1 MLFLLKIQ
9 TPNQQYFSHKFIKFA
24 KNKMENKSLKNIED
38 RKTKFLHL
46 VNSLFNSNLSV
57 YEKQKNANEVLEMY
71 ELEVYDKYLKSIY
84 QLEEERYAWSLATF
98 PEASA
103 LGSLKKLKEEVDE
116 IEVNI
121 YQGER
126 DVMEY
131 ADCLMCLFDS
141 ARRQENP
148 ITISEI
154 FDAFEK
160 KLEINKKRTWT
171 KNDNGSYSHV
181 K

>member
-1 MLFLLKIQ
+1 
-9 TPNQQYFSHKFIKFA
+9 
-24 KNKMENKSLKNIED
+24 MENKSLKNTED

-57 YEKQKNANEVLEMY
+57 YEKQQNANKVLEMY
-71 ELEVYDKYLKSIY
+71 ELEVYDTYVKSIY
-84 QLEEERYAWSLATF
+84 QLEEERYAWSLETF

-103 LGSLKKLKEEVDE
+103 LGSLKKLKEETLE
-116 IEVNI
+116 IEKNI
-121 YQGER
+121 IDGER

-131 ADCLMCLFDS
+131 ADALMCLFDS

-148 ITISEI
+148 ITIQEI
-154 FDAFEK
+154 FDAFGE
-160 KLEINKKRTWT
+160 KLEINKKRTWA

>member
-1 MLFLLKIQ
+1 MNKNKIELHLMDFDEKLN
-9 TPNQQYFSHKFIKFA
+9 PKKKYFDVTKYIKFV
-24 KNKMENKSLKNIED
+24 KNKMENK
-38 RKTKFLHL
+38 
-46 VNSLFNSNLSV
+46 
-57 YEKQKNANEVLEMY
+57 
-71 ELEVYDKYLKSIY
+71 KSIFE
-84 QLEEERYAWSLATF
+84 LEEERYAWSLATF

-103 LGSLKKLKEEVDE
+103 LGSLKKLKEEVSE

-121 YQGER
+121 SEGER

-148 ITISEI
+148 ITIQEI
-154 FDAFEK
+154 FDAFEH
-160 KLEINKKRTWT
+160 KLEINKKRTWV
-171 KNDNGSYSHV
+171 KNGNGSYSHV

>member
-1 MLFLLKIQ
+1 
-9 TPNQQYFSHKFIKFA
+9 
-24 KNKMENKSLKNIED
+24 MENKTDNK
-38 RKTKFLHL
+38 KTKFLHL
-46 VNSLFNSNLSV
+46 MNDILSSNKSIETVRKVN
-57 YEKQKNANEVLEMY
+57 EILEMY
-71 ELEVYDKYLKSIY
+71 ENELYMDCKKSIY

-98 PEASA
+98 TEASA
-103 LGSLKKLKEEVDE
+103 LGSLKKLKEEVSE

-121 YQGER
+121 SEGER

-141 ARRQENP
+141 ARRQEEP
-148 ITISEI
+148 ITIQEI
-154 FDAFEK
+154 FDAFEQ
-160 KLEINKKRTWT
+160 KLEINKKRTWK

>member
-1 MLFLLKIQ
+1 
-9 TPNQQYFSHKFIKFA
+9 
-24 KNKMENKSLKNIED
+24 MENKKTEED
-38 RKTKFLHL
+38 KTKFLHL
-46 VNSLFNSNLSV
+46 VNSLFNSNVSLYQKQRNANDV
-57 YEKQKNANEVLEMY
+57 IYMYEK
-71 ELEVYDKYLKSIY
+71 SISSKTIF
-84 QLEEERYAWSLATF
+84 QLEEERYAWSLSTF

-103 LGSLKKLKEEVDE
+103 LGSLKKLKEEVAE

-121 YQGER
+121 SEGER

-141 ARRQENP
+141 ARRQKEP
-148 ITISEI
+148 ITIQEI

-160 KLEINKKRTWT
+160 KLEINKKRTWA
-171 KNDNGSYSHV
+171 KNDNGSYSHI

>member
-1 MLFLLKIQ
+1 
-9 TPNQQYFSHKFIKFA
+9 
-24 KNKMENKSLKNIED
+24 MENKNDNKQ
-38 RKTKFLHL
+38 TKFLHL
-46 VNSLFNSNLSV
+46 MNDILSGN
-57 YEKQKNANEVLEMY
+57 KNIETIRKVNEVLEIY
-71 ELEVYDKYLKSIY
+71 ENELFRNYKKSIFE
-84 QLEEERYAWSLATF
+84 LEEERYAWSLETF

-103 LGSLKKLKEEVDE
+103 LGSLKKLKEEIAE

-121 YQGER
+121 SEGER